1 MLNAKIS
8 YLLTLSRYEEA
19 FSLIKNDLKTDLT
32 EKMLLRSRIF
42 EKQGEFD
49 NAIQL
54 LDEVIRINQL
64 RSRIEYIVIAKLLK
78 ASVYASSQNK
88 QKAIN
93 IITSIDTSVL
103 DGIENGKFWQGTSDL
118 IYGNVFFQYGSFDKS
133 LKFYKEAVTKFEQI
147 DDNYS
152 LIGALNNIGEV
163 YKLRGELDTAR
174 DYYYKCLSFFKDE
187 DIGLMKAIILT
198 NLGEISFLEG
208 DNELAIEFL
217 LKSLNMKLEV
227 APLHSLA
234 YTLFQLLI
242 VFLEIKDLKKAK
254 EIKDFIEEI
263 KERKEIPI
271 VTSIRTLA
279 EAVFLKNSNR
289 MIDIAKSQELFV
301 GVANAEKIA
310 SQYRIF
316 AILNLCGLLIT
327 ELKVYESEEIIKELN
342 HWLYRLMKI
351 GQVQQLNQLLGEIIL
366 IQSQVSVLQGDVE
379 KAIKQLN
386 EGIELATLNG
396 MIKLEKKISS
406 EKEKLFME
414 MKKFYDS
421 NTISVRD
428 KLDKM
433 KIGEYLQTIIK
444 NKDIYQ

>member
-1 MLNAKIS
+1 MLHTKIS

-19 FSLIKNDLKTDLT
+19 FSLIKNDVKTNLT

-42 EKQGEFD
+42 EKQGEFEK
-49 NAIQL
+49 AIQL
-54 LDEVIRINQL
+54 LDEVIRINQV
-64 RSRIEYIVIAKLLK
+64 RSRVEYTVIANLLK
-78 ASVYASSQNK
+78 ASVYASSQDK

-93 IITSIDTSVL
+93 LIASIDTSVL
-103 DGIENGKFWQGTSDL
+103 DSLESGVFWQGTSDL
-118 IYGNVFFQYGSFDKS
+118 IYGNIFFQYGSYDKS
-133 LKFYKEAVTKFEQI
+133 LKFYEEAVAKFEKI

-163 YKLRGELDTAR
+163 HKLRGELDTAR
-174 DYYYKCLSFFKDE
+174 EYYNRCLLFFKHE
-187 DIGLMKAIILT
+187 EIGLMKAIILT

-208 DNELAIEFL
+208 NNELAIEFL

-279 EAVFLKNSNR
+279 EAVYLKNSNR

-301 GVANAEKIA
+301 GVARTEIIA

-316 AILNLCGLLIT
+316 AILNLSGLLIT
-327 ELKVYESEEIIKELN
+327 ELKVYESEEIFKELN

-351 GQVQQLNQLLGEIIL
+351 GQVQQLNHLIGEIIL
-366 IQSQVSVLQGDVE
+366 IQSQVSVLQGDTE
-379 KAIKQLN
+379 KAIKKLN
-386 EGIELATLNG
+386 EGIELASQNG
-396 MIKLEKKISS
+396 MVKLMKKISS
-406 EKEKLFME
+406 EKEKLFTE
-414 MKKFYDS
+414 MDNAIDFEA
-421 NTISVRD
+421 ISVRD